1 MEYKIF
7 LEAITEYRKGLNMI
21 SDLYSMGFDFMEGK
35 YKVSDIFN
43 SQFNCFLKSHY
54 DEEGIDWVNWFI
66 FENDFGEK
74 DWSKYKTFK
83 KSNEEIFRSI
93 AGAEKEKFGA
103 RDADGNPIFYSIE
116 STWEYLEKHH
126 RLKWEDR

>member
-21 SDLYSMGFDFMEGK
+21 SDLYSIGFDFMEGK
-35 YKVSDIFN
+35 YKFSEIFD

-54 DEEGIDWVNWFI
+54 DEQGVDWVNWFI

-74 DWSKYKTFK
+74 DWSVYKTLNRSKEDIFK
-83 KSNEEIFRSI
+83 SI
-93 AGAEKEKFGA
+93 SGEEKEKFGA
-103 RDADGNPIFYSIE
+103 RDSEGNPIFYSIE
-116 STWEYLEKHH
+116 SSWEYLEKNH
-126 RLKWEDR
+126 RLNG

>member
-21 SDLYSMGFDFMEGK
+21 SDLYSIGFDLMEGK
-35 YKVSDIFN
+35 YKLSEILD
-43 SQFNCFLKSHY
+43 SQFKSFIKSHY
-54 DEEGIDWVNWFI
+54 DSEGEDWVNWFI

-126 RLKWEDR
+126 RLK

>member
-1 MEYKIF
+1 MISWKENIRFLIF
-7 LEAITEYRKGLNMI
+7 LILNLI
-21 SDLYSMGFDFMEGK
+21 
-35 YKVSDIFN
+35 V
-43 SQFNCFLKSHY
+43 FLKSHY